1 MFLKDEAI
9 SAVSHF
15 NLFRKIRKD
24 LNSNPLELEK
34 VSSASQ
40 TVEIWPEAH
49 EALFHSIFSEEM
61 RLKNSPVVT
70 VFNTTTTTTVNQ
82 TTAVWTPKDL
92 VDQYIQVTLLN
103 IYENFNYLNKILVL
117 PENPQKCS

>member
-1 MFLKDEAI
+1 M
-9 SAVSHF
+9 SHF

-61 RLKNSPVVT
+61 RLKNSPGMT
-70 VFNTTTTTTVNQ
+70 VFNTTTTTTTVNQ
-82 TTAVWTPKDL
+82 TAGVWSPKDL
-92 VDQYIQVTLLN
+92 VDQYIQVFN
-103 IYENFNYLNKILVL
+103 NFF
-117 PENPQKCS
+117 